1 MRTWTLFME
10 AMEENKAKL
19 PRVNKRTRQILDV
32 LKNKAG
38 DSKIGVQARLRAI
51 REAIDRKPGS
61 P

>member
-1 MRTWTLFME
+1 ME